1 MMACLAVSLMTDDLL
16 CATVSV
22 RAVIENTRGEVLTV
36 QRSSDHDWELPGGR
50 LSRGEPPREGLHREV
65 REETGLTVEIAEI
78 VKANSWINTAGDG
91 RFAVHYYCET
101 TDYSVTLSDEHVD
114 SKWVLP
120 RQVEQ
125 SLCDSQIDAVQ
136 ITMAETD
143 GTSEKTTNPSATQ
156 D

>member
-1 MMACLAVSLMTDDLL
+1 MTDDLL

-50 LSRGEPPREGLHREV
+50 LGRGEPPREGLHREI

-101 TDYSVTLSDEHVD
+101 TDYSVTLSHEHVD
-114 SKWVLP
+114 NKWVLP

-125 SLCDSQIDAVQ
+125 VLCEPQMAAVHTAMTELQNGSNAPDHSSLTLD
-136 ITMAETD
+136 
-143 GTSEKTTNPSATQ
+143 
-156 D
+156 

>member
-1 MMACLAVSLMTDDLL
+1 MTDELL

-50 LSRGEPPREGLHREV
+50 LGWGEPPREGLHREI

-125 SLCDSQIDAVQ
+125 VLCEPQMAAVHTAMTELKDGSKAPDHSS
-136 ITMAETD
+136 ITP
-143 GTSEKTTNPSATQ
+143 K
-156 D
+156 

>member
-1 MMACLAVSLMTDDLL
+1 MTDELL

-22 RAVIENTRGEVLTV
+22 RAVIQNTHGEVLTV

-50 LSRGEPPREGLHREV
+50 LSWDEPPREGLHREI
-65 REETGLTVEIAEI
+65 REETGLRVEIAEI
-78 VKANSWINTAGDG
+78 VKANSWISTAGDG

-101 TDYSVTLSDEHVD
+101 TDNGVTLSDEHVD
-114 SKWVLP
+114 SEWVLP
-120 RQVEQ
+120 EQ
-125 SLCDSQIDAVQ
+125 AEQLLCDSQIDAVQ

-143 GTSEKTTNPSATQ
+143 STSEKTTHPSATQ

>member
-1 MMACLAVSLMTDDLL
+1 M
-16 CATVSV
+16 V

-50 LSRGEPPREGLHREV
+50 LSRGEPPQEGLHREI
-65 REETGLTVEIAEI
+65 REETGLRVEIAEI

-91 RFAVHYYCET
+91 GFAVHYYCET
-101 TDYSVTLSDEHVD
+101 TDNGVTLSDEHVE

-120 RQVEQ
+120 EQ
-125 SLCDSQIDAVQ
+125 AEQLLCNSQIDAVHKVM
-136 ITMAETD
+136 TELKD
-143 GTSEKTTNPSATQ
+143 GSKALDHSSLTP